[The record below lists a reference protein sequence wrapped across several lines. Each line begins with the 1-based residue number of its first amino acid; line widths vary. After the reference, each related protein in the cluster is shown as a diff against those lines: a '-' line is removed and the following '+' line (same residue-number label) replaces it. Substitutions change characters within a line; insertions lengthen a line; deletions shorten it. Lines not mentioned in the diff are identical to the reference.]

1 MNFDLKIE
9 RTLDIPVERAWKA
22 WTTPELIC
30 EWFCPKPWKVV
41 ECEIDLVPG
50 GIFKTIMQS
59 PEGEKHPNLGCF
71 LEIVP
76 LKKIVWTDV
85 LLPGFQPADLPTSG
99 AGLAITCIISFEER
113 EGATF
118 YTAIARHKNDEDRKK
133 HLEMGFHEGW
143 GICADQLVELMK
155 ANS

>member
-1 MNFDLKIE
+1 M
-9 RTLDIPVERAWKA
+9 
-22 WTTPELIC
+22 
-30 EWFCPKPWKVV
+30 

>member
-1 MNFDLKIE
+1 MDFDLKIE

-85 LLPGFQPADLPTSG
+85 LLPGFQPADLPISG

-113 EGATF
+113 AGATF

-133 HLEMGFHEGW
+133 HLEMGFQEGW

-155 ANS
+155 ANP

>member
-1 MNFDLKIE
+1 MDFDLKIE

-59 PEGEKHPNLGCF
+59 PEGEKHPKLGCF

-76 LKKIVWTDV
+76 FKKIVWTDV

-118 YTAIARHKNDEDRKK
+118 NTAIARHKNDEDRKK